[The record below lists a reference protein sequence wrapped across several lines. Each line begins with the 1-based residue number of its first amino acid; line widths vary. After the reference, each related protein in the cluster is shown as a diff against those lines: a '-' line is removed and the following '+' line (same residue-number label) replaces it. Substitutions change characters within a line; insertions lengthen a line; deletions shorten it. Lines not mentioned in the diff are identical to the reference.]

1 MLYLKKF
8 NLDRKKND
16 LIEFL
21 TVFQLKIFRFD
32 TIVEIQREINAH
44 KDDDECIEFV
54 LSIGTG
60 NQPIVKSRAADAI
73 WPSSVLDAY
82 KSISATVEL
91 AKVFVDTVCEADRWV
106 VQRSRAWCE
115 MAGIKYHRFVK
126 SS

>member
-1 MLYLKKF
+1 M
-8 NLDRKKND
+8 
-16 LIEFL
+16 
-21 TVFQLKIFRFD
+21 FRFD
-32 TIVEIQREINAH
+32 TIVEIQREINAR
-44 KDDDECIEFV
+44 KEEDECIEFV
-54 LSIGTG
+54 LSVGTG

-115 MAGIKYHRFVK
+115 MAGIKYYR
-126 SS
+126 